1 MAAPFDTHKAVRR
14 LRDGGL
20 EEAAA
25 GAVVTTIREAVDT
38 LVTREVLQLELATIR
53 AEMADLRTEM
63 ADLRADL
70 RAEMADL
77 RTEMADLRAD
87 LRAEMADLRAE
98 MADLRTGM
106 ADLRA
111 GLYRALWIQGAGIV
125 AIVGVLVAVA

>member
-25 GAVVTTIREAVDT
+25 GAVVTTIQEAVDT
-38 LVTREVLQLELATIR
+38 LVTREVLRIELATI
-53 AEMADLRTEM
+53 RTEM

-70 RAEMADL
+70 R
-77 RTEMADLRAD
+77 TEMADLR
-87 LRAEMADLRAE
+87 ADLRAE

>member
-1 MAAPFDTHKAVRR
+1 MAATFDTHKAVRR

-25 GAVVTTIREAVDT
+25 GAVVTTIQEAVDT
-38 LVTREVLQLELATIR
+38 LVTREVLQIELAT
-53 AEMADLRTEM
+53 LRTEM

-70 RAEMADL
+70 R
-77 RTEMADLRAD
+77 TE
-87 LRAEMADLRAE
+87 
-98 MADLRTGM
+98 M

-125 AIVGVLVAVA
+125 AIVGVLIAIA